1 MAQINSN
8 IIWVSH
14 VFLIAITFIVF
25 TVFKFI
31 FKTILDFIDTL
42 SCHNLENKR
51 NRFFSEEE
59 CIYKRFGYKTMFK
72 NKKNDSSLVY
82 VIIKYGFQ
90 RLAEKTKVVDR
101 GE

>member
-31 FKTILDFIDTL
+31 FKTVLDFIDTL

-51 NRFFSEEE
+51 NRPF
-59 CIYKRFGYKTMFK
+59 
-72 NKKNDSSLVY
+72 
-82 VIIKYGFQ
+82 FQ
-90 RLAEKTKVVDR
+90 RKNVFIKDLGTKQCLKIKKK
-101 GE
+101 